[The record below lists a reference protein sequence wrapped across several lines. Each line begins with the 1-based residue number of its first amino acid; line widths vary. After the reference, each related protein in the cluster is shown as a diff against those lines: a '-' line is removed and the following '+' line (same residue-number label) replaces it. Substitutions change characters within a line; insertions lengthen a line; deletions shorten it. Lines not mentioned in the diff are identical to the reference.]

1 MNDVHPDARHLRCF
15 VAAAEAESLRG
26 AARRLGLAQA
36 TVTEHIR
43 RLESLLG
50 FRVFDRVGRSIV
62 LTEQGRLLLPRARAA
77 VRAVE
82 GVAAGIADAVEAGAG
97 RLAVG
102 AIPTMSPYLLPPVIS
117 ALRSEYPDC
126 EIVVVEDLTESLL
139 ERLDDHSIDAA
150 VLSPPVDHPRVEVE
164 TLGTERM
171 IVVAPESGGSVPAGE
186 VTLRELRS
194 FPRVSLSEIH
204 CLGDQIESFCTKRDL
219 SRQVSCHA
227 TQLDT
232 VFELV
237 RLGLGVSL
245 VPSMAAQERRRDGL
259 RYLRLRRDS
268 PRRAIGI
275 AKKSGRSSSLLAD
288 RFAALLE
295 LEIRERCDG

>member
-1 MNDVHPDARHLRCF
+1 MPSEHPDARHLRCF
-15 VAAAEAESLRG
+15 VAAAEAGSVRA
-26 AARRLGLAQA
+26 AARRLDLAQA

-50 FRVFDRVGRSIV
+50 FAVFDRVGRSVV
-62 LTEQGRLLLPRARAA
+62 LTEQGRLLLPRARKV

-82 GVAAGIADAVEAGAG
+82 EVADGIADAIDAGVG
-97 RLAVG
+97 RLTVG
-102 AIPTMSPYLLPPVIS
+102 AIPTMSPYLLPRVLS
-117 ALRSEYPDC
+117 ALRSEYPEC

-139 ERLDDHSIDAA
+139 DRLDDHTIEAA
-150 VLSPPVDHPRVEVE
+150 VLSPPIAHPRIECD
-164 TLGTERM
+164 TLGQEHM
-171 IVVAPESGGSVPAGE
+171 VVIAPDRADVEPIGE
-186 VTLRELRS
+186 VTLPQLRS
-194 FPRVSLSEIH
+194 FRRISLSNMH

-219 SRQVSCHA
+219 TRQISCNA

-245 VPSMAAQERRRDGL
+245 VPSMAISKHRTDGVSVL
-259 RYLRLRRDS
+259 KLSRGTPKRG
-268 PRRAIGI
+268 IGL
-275 AKKSGRSSSLLAD
+275 ATRTGRSKSILAD

-295 LEIRERCDG
+295 LEVRSLASE